1 MKKNKFI
8 VVEGMEG
15 SGKTTACKKIKEI
28 LLSKM
33 IKNVIIVRQPGS
45 TFISEKIR
53 SLIKSDCKHEK
64 LNKYSELLLLYSA
77 RFQLLKNI
85 IQPQLKKGNWII
97 SDRHNL
103 SSIAYQRGGQGI
115 QNSLI
120 KKLIKIT
127 NKFAKPDLTIFF
139 DVNQKIGLKRILFR
153 SKLDRIEK
161 KSYLFFSKVRKYYLR
176 YISSESKKIII
187 NANLNLK
194 IVNKILKKKL
204 NHWLKNIK

>member
-15 SGKTTACKKIKEI
+15 SGKTTACKKIKKI

-53 SLIKSDCKHEK
+53 SLIKSDYKHEK

-139 DVNQKIGLKRILFR
+139 DVNQKIGLKRISFR

-161 KSYLFFSKVRKYYLR
+161 KSYLFFSKVRKYYLK
-176 YISSESKKIII
+176 YISLESKKIII

-194 IVNKILKKKL
+194 IVNKVLKKKL

>member
-15 SGKTTACKKIKEI
+15 AGKTTACQTIKKI
-28 LLSKM
+28 LLLKM

-53 SLIKSDCKHEK
+53 SLITSEHKKEK

-77 RFQLLKNI
+77 RFQLLKNV

-103 SSIAYQRGGQGI
+103 SSIAYQGGQGI
-115 QNSLI
+115 KNSLI
-120 KKLIKIT
+120 YDLIKIT

-139 DVNQKIGLKRILFR
+139 DIKQEIGLNRIILR

-161 KSYLFFSKVRKYYLR
+161 KSSIFFSKVRKNYLK
-176 YISSESKKIII
+176 YISLNSKKIII
-187 NANLNLK
+187 NANLDLK
-194 IVNKILKKKL
+194 MVNNHLKKKL
-204 NHWLKNIK
+204 NNWLKNSQ